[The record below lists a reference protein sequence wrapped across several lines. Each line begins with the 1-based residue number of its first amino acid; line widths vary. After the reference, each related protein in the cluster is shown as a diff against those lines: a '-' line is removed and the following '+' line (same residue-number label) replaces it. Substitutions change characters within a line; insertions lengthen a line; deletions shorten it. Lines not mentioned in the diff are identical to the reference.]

1 MWHLTFYC
9 INASPVP
16 LDLRHN
22 RMCRIA
28 SQWCNRRMYTLYGQI
43 LCNAEQEE
51 DLDEEDAAA
60 EAAAEEQRQAEMDE
74 AAEEDEK
81 TLLHP
86 QDIDAYWLQR
96 RIAGTFTDIDA
107 SRSQTLAEDV
117 LTALAVSTL
126 LGGLPSGLST
136 HQRACFAQ
144 KSQYSAFMEHV
155 LGADQPTQYSCGG
168 QACRLHS
175 YTSLACAEQGAAW
188 IAEGQR
194 QRCGGAADAP
204 AGL

>member
-1 MWHLTFYC
+1 MW
-9 INASPVP
+9 
-16 LDLRHN
+16 
-22 RMCRIA
+22 
-28 SQWCNRRMYTLYGQI
+28 
-43 LCNAEQEE
+43 NAEQEE

-126 LGGLPSGLST
+126 LGWPAFWSLYTPEGL
-136 HQRACFAQ
+136 C
-144 KSQYSAFMEHV
+144 
-155 LGADQPTQYSCGG
+155 C
-168 QACRLHS
+168 
-175 YTSLACAEQGAAW
+175 
-188 IAEGQR
+188 AEGQVMMLPWSTFR
-194 QRCGGAADAP
+194 VLFSRCSTPVVGRRIANAICQSP
-204 AGL
+204 LY

>member
-1 MWHLTFYC
+1 MRC
-9 INASPVP
+9 AISPITGA
-16 LDLRHN
+16 LEDATLSRHSVWTDYV
-22 RMCRIA
+22 C
-28 SQWCNRRMYTLYGQI
+28 G
-43 LCNAEQEE
+43 AEQEE

-117 LTALAVSTL
+117 LTALAVSKL
-126 LGGLPSGLST
+126 LNWPAFWSLQTPEALFCAGFLIIMLPWST
-136 HQRACFAQ
+136 FYVRI
-144 KSQYSAFMEHV
+144 SQCST
-155 LGADQPTQYSCGG
+155 PCGG
-168 QACRLHS
+168 QACRLCS
-175 YTSLACAEQGAAW
+175 YTSLACPEQGPAW

>member
-1 MWHLTFYC
+1 MWYF
-9 INASPVP
+9 
-16 LDLRHN
+16 
-22 RMCRIA
+22 
-28 SQWCNRRMYTLYGQI
+28 
-43 LCNAEQEE
+43 EQEE

-107 SRSQTLAEDV
+107 SRSQTLADDV
-117 LTALAVSTL
+117 LTALAVGTL
-126 LGGLPSGLST
+126 LGWPAFRSRYTPEGLFCAEVPIMLLPWST
-136 HQRACFAQ
+136 FCVLC
-144 KSQYSAFMEHV
+144 SQCSTLCV
-155 LGADQPTQYSCGG
+155 G
-168 QACRLHS
+168 QACRLRS
-175 YTSLACAEQGAAW
+175 SASLACTEQRPAW

>member
-1 MWHLTFYC
+1 MWRLTFYC
-9 INASPVP
+9 INASPIP
-16 LDLRHN
+16 LDLYHN
-22 RMCRIA
+22 RMYRIA
-28 SQWCNRRMYTLYGQI
+28 SQWCNGRLPALVRHSAWTYLVW
-43 LCNAEQEE
+43 NDEQEE

-136 HQRACFAQ
+136 HQRASTA
-144 KSQYSAFMEHV
+144 
-155 LGADQPTQYSCGG
+155 LGT
-168 QACRLHS
+168 
-175 YTSLACAEQGAAW
+175 
-188 IAEGQR
+188 
-194 QRCGGAADAP
+194 
-204 AGL
+204 